1 MQPGICGLR
10 AWVVT
15 EVGTYFGAV
24 KVQLAPGTLTSSPV
38 ALEAG
43 FAVYGSTIVS
53 VNRLANWQNNP
64 GNVIFGWEIKT
75 DVDPGP
81 GENLRPVGLQYQNSG
96 GSPEIVS
103 ALASSAEATYVSAAL
118 WPEQTAVYWNVI
130 NAPIAPSGIDN
141 AEASFIASGD
151 AEVFAALGSTFEL
164 DPNVA
169 TEVFRF
175 ETLGQVPTTVEWGG
189 VYGETGMGARVAQV
203 ILDRAVNFDGFQGS
217 VSAVPEINSL
227 FAMLAA
233 GLLAG
238 CVSIVNRCR
247 ARRSFSTK
255 VKPSKLTR
263 RNGRNISHSFRG
275 EPIQLLLHLRLHV
288 LK

>member
-1 MQPGICGLR
+1 MRYMCLTTAIIVAFSVASNAAGDL
-10 AWVVT
+10 WV
-15 EVGTYFGAV
+15 ESLGGNGSGNLLWAV
-24 KVQLAPGTLTSSPV
+24 KVQPAPGTPTTSLV

-53 VNRLANWQNNP
+53 VNRNLANWQDNP
-64 GNVIFGWEIKT
+64 GLVIFGWEIKT
-75 DVDPGP
+75 DIDPGA

-96 GSPEIVS
+96 SGPVIVN
-103 ALASSAEATYVSAAL
+103 ALASSIEATNVSAAL
-118 WPEQTAVYWNVI
+118 WPEQTADFWNVI
-130 NAPIAPSGIDN
+130 NAPTAQSGVDY

-203 ILDRAVNFDGFQGS
+203 ILGMAVNFDGFQGT

-227 FAMLAA
+227 VAMLAV
-233 GLLAG
+233 GMLVG
-238 CVSIVNRCR
+238 CASIVNRRR
-247 ARRSFSTK
+247 AHRSISTK
-255 VKPSKLTR
+255 V
-263 RNGRNISHSFRG
+263 
-275 EPIQLLLHLRLHV
+275 
-288 LK
+288 